1 MTPERCSNAHDL
13 SNALEMS
20 GAVATALCGVCA
32 AISGISCFITL
43 SLTCAITAVCGECLK
58 TNLAKITLGMAADI
72 CNRRKRSLNS
82 KSSPQDVENFLMSR
96 LNPAEFQSQ
105 IDLMNLMESIE
116 DMATAKLDKIH
127 SLVKGTDLEKPVNYI
142 MKIDQVYKAFEK
154 TTHWKLIKADE
165 STVEE
170 FGNSAKLCR
179 IHQQTIENILIGN
192 NSVYKEQTGGGE
204 FCREATFDAIETVL
218 LKGSFYY
225 FMRQKL
231 VKNIEPSAL
240 DIAVLKDTLE
250 KHRIAIK
257 NYCMI
262 ILVD

>member
-1 MTPERCSNAHDL
+1 MTPQRCSNAHDL

-58 TNLAKITLGMAADI
+58 TNLAKITLGVASDI

-82 KSSPQDVENFLMSR
+82 KSSAQDVENFLMSR

-142 MKIDQVYKAFEK
+142 LNIDQVYKAFEK
-154 TTHWKLIKADE
+154 TTHLKLIKADE

-179 IHQQTIENILIGN
+179 IHQQTLENILIGN
-192 NSVYKEQTGGGE
+192 NSVYKENILIGNNAVYKEQ
-204 FCREATFDAIETVL
+204 RIVL
-218 LKGSFYY
+218 LLHGSEIGGKYRAFSS
-225 FMRQKL
+225 R
-231 VKNIEPSAL
+231 
-240 DIAVLKDTLE
+240 
-250 KHRIAIK
+250 
-257 NYCMI
+257 YCCS
-262 ILVD
+262 

>member
-1 MTPERCSNAHDL
+1 MTQERCSNAHDL
-13 SNALEMS
+13 SNALEIS
-20 GAVATALCGVCA
+20 GAVKTALCAVCA
-32 AISGISCFITL
+32 AVSGISCFVTL
-43 SLTCAITAVCGECLK
+43 SLTCAITG
-58 TNLAKITLGMAADI
+58 AASDI
-72 CNRRKRSLNS
+72 CNRKKRLLNS
-82 KSSPQDVENFLMSR
+82 KSSAQDVEKFLLSR
-96 LNPAEFQSQ
+96 LNPTEFQSQ

-127 SLVKGTDLEKPVNYI
+127 SLVKGTDMEKPVNYI
-142 MKIDQVYKAFEK
+142 MHIDQAYKAFEK
-154 TTHWKLIKADE
+154 TTHLKLIKADE

-179 IHQQTIENILIGN
+179 IHQQTITNILIGN
-192 NSVYKEQTGGGE
+192 NSVYKEQSGAGE
-204 FCREATFDAIETVL
+204 FCREATFDAFETVL

-225 FMRQKL
+225 FIGHKL
-231 VKNIEPSAL
+231 VENIEPSAL
-240 DIAVLKDTLE
+240 DIAVVKDTLE